1 MGAREIPILNH
12 HNNIKLINALH
23 VNLQVEA
30 LLAERQQL
38 SGRLCVL
45 QKDNDQLAELVG
57 RLARTVQV
65 GVLGAALPRLGTA
78 TYCSVLHGTRTC
90 SRVRSGHHWIT

>member
-1 MGAREIPILNH
+1 M
-12 HNNIKLINALH
+12 
-23 VNLQVEA
+23 LQVES

-65 GVLGAALPRLGTA
+65 SATTTHLLLLDTSFRSCCEWIDAGAVG
-78 TYCSVLHGTRTC
+78 
-90 SRVRSGHHWIT
+90 WW